1 MAITWDPT
9 DVPTVAAEDLAAPMR
24 RLIAEGRGLV
34 LLRGLTAEDAKIVEE
49 CLRQRLGK
57 EPSVELAALMRFRAL
72 VDVFA
77 CRRLS
82 ELLLERGHEVI
93 APSLQCAAQMRL
105 SLKWGFNP
113 RKFHR
118 VVTELLDGGDAG
130 IYFVSRELLDAA

>member
-9 DVPTVAAEDLAAPMR
+9 DVPAVAAEDLAAPMR

-34 LLRGLTAEDAKIVEE
+34 FLRGLTAEDAKIVED

-72 VDVFA
+72 VNVFA
-77 CRRLS
+77 SRRLA
-82 ELLLERGHEVI
+82 ELILERGYEVI
-93 APSLQCAAQMRL
+93 APALQSAAQMRL

-113 RKFHR
+113 QEVPSSCLCAARWGR
-118 VVTELLDGGDAG
+118 CWRLLCVA
-130 IYFVSRELLDAA
+130 